1 MNQLLKDQKGFSLLE
16 ILIALAIA
24 AGLYG
29 TLIVNISNPRRNI
42 NEGLN
47 NMERAIRFSGSEA
60 ALRNT
65 LIRLQ
70 IKLGNEENPNQSYS
84 LQ

>member
-1 MNQLLKDQKGFSLLE
+1 
-16 ILIALAIA
+16 
-24 AGLYG
+24 
-29 TLIVNISNPRRNI
+29 
-42 NEGLN
+42 
-47 NMERAIRFSGSEA
+47 MERAIRFSGSEA

-84 LQ
+84 LQYGPEGSFVLP

>member
-29 TLIVNISNPRRNI
+29 TLIVNISNPHHVPYYYATCCFKQDVVKFSLFLHEI
-42 NEGLN
+42 LYGLDT
-47 NMERAIRFSGSEA
+47 II
-60 ALRNT
+60 L
-65 LIRLQ
+65 
-70 IKLGNEENPNQSYS
+70 Y
-84 LQ
+84 